1 MKTTEMG
8 CAILIL
14 SAVCIGFGKPVMG
27 SVPPKRLNV
36 QPVRSSNAREVNGQ
50 RYDLVVVGGTPG
62 GIACAVRA
70 AREGL
75 SVLLVQHNR
84 HLGGMLSNGLM
95 QWDALYSGQRAPI
108 FNEIAK
114 AIEAYYR
121 ATYGE
126 NSAQYDRARFTQ
138 DHYPLSNFEPSVAEH
153 CLNRLV
159 SSEPGITTLLSHIPV
174 SVAREGALLKSLTLR
189 EYGSTN
195 NISVYGRIYVDAT
208 YEGDLAAEAG
218 VPCRVGREGRDET
231 GEPHAGVV
239 FTDIER
245 EKGPQD
251 AVDGRLNIRPYN
263 HRQKRVDPES
273 PFTADNAIQA
283 YNYRFC
289 LSSEPENLRLP
300 EKPAGYDRSEYIHY
314 NRKGM
319 GKGVLN
325 GKATFN
331 NAILPGENHDYPEA
345 DWPMREKIIERH
357 KNFALGLMYFLQN
370 DPSVPEGRRE
380 YFQGIGL
387 PLDEY
392 TDNDNI
398 PYEMYVREARRIV
411 GRFLFREQDNVI
423 ASDYARTPVF
433 ADSVAITDWSMDS
446 HACTTNTRPGFP
458 YDGKLILAEESRPAQ
473 IPYRT
478 LLPQGVDN
486 LLVPVCLSA
495 THVAWGA
502 VRLEPV
508 WIQTGEAA
516 GFAAALAM
524 KEKTTPAALDSDLL
538 IRTLVKNHFMVSFFN
553 DVDVKS
559 NEAWVPAVQYF
570 GTRGFF
576 ASYDAKPDALLSE
589 TLAEVWA
596 RGFVQLRNG
605 KLDPG
610 ELAREVAEAESNIA
624 SESVTTKLFLAMME
638 NTKTSHNADPLKRK
652 TACRLM
658 FKILER

>member
-1 MKTTEMG
+1 MK
-8 CAILIL
+8 IYRYL
-14 SAVCIGFGKPVMG
+14 SAVFLVLTAGITAPVHAAETN
-27 SVPPKRLNV
+27 RQTQAI
-36 QPVRSSNAREVNGQ
+36 QPVKATPAGDVDGKS
-50 RYDLVVVGGTPG
+50 YDLVVVGGTPG

-84 HLGGMLSNGLM
+84 HLGGMLTNGLM
-95 QWDALYSGQRAPI
+95 QWDALYAGHRAPI
-108 FNEIAK
+108 FNEVAK
-114 AIEAYYR
+114 AIESYYLKV
-121 ATYGE
+121 YGE
-126 NSAQYDRARFTQ
+126 NSTQYKRAKFTQ
-138 DHYPLSNFEPSVAEH
+138 NHYPLSHFEPSVVEH
-153 CLNRLV
+153 CLNTLV
-159 SSEPGITTLLSHIPV
+159 SAEPKISVLLSHIPD
-174 SVAREGALLKSLTLR
+174 SVTREGAQIKALTLC
-189 EYGSTN
+189 EYGTTKK
-195 NISVYGRIYVDAT
+195 ITVRGDIYADAT
-208 YEGDLAAEAG
+208 YEGDLAAKAG
-218 VPCRVGREGRDET
+218 VPCRIGREGRDET

-245 EKGPQD
+245 EKGPVD
-251 AVDGRLNIRPYN
+251 AVEGRLNIRPYN
-263 HRQKRVDPES
+263 HRQKKVDPES
-273 PFTADNAIQA
+273 PYTADNAIQA

-289 LSSEPENLRLP
+289 LSSDPDNLRLP
-300 EKPAGYDRSEYIHY
+300 EKPAGYDRNEYIHY

-319 GKGVLN
+319 GKGLLN

-345 DWPMREKIIERH
+345 DWPAREKIIERH
-357 KNFALGLMYFLQN
+357 KNFALGLIYYLQN
-370 DPSVPEGRRE
+370 DPSVPEDRRE
-380 YFQGIGL
+380 YFRGIGL

-398 PYEMYVREARRIV
+398 PYEMYVREARRIA
-411 GRFLFREQDNVI
+411 GRFLFREQDNVL

-433 ADSVAITDWSMDS
+433 ADSIAITDWSMDS

-473 IPYRT
+473 IPYKT

-508 WIQTGEAA
+508 WMQTGEAA
-516 GFAAALAM
+516 GFAAALAV
-524 KEKTTPAALDSDLL
+524 KKNTTPAALDPDLL

-553 DVDVKS
+553 DVDVTS
-559 NEAWVPAVQYF
+559 RESWVPAVEYF

-589 TLAEVWA
+589 VLATVWA
-596 RGFVQLRNG
+596 RGFVQLRDGN
-605 KLDPG
+605 LDPG
-610 ELAREVAEAESNIA
+610 ALAREVAEAESNT
-624 SESVTTKLFLAMME
+624 SLESVATTCFLAMIE
-638 NTKTSHNADPLKRK
+638 NTKTSHNADPLTRK
-652 TACRLM
+652 TACQLM